1 MEQQNDD
8 LRNRF
13 TAWMQVVVKRAKIDY
28 IRRLKKHANEI
39 SLDNNSV
46 AQSLVCEMQESQT
59 TDFDFDDEI
68 LAKVFEKLS
77 LSKRHVLTLLFVHNY
92 TPEEVAV
99 ELRCSIQH
107 VYNQRSVALKELREH
122 IGGSNKNGR

>member
-28 IRRLKKHANEI
+28 IRRLKKHVNEI
-39 SLDNNSV
+39 SLDNNAV
-46 AQSLVCEMQESQT
+46 TQSLVCEMQESRAT
-59 TDFDFDDEI
+59 GFDFDDET

-77 LSKRHVLTLLFVHNY
+77 LSKRCVLTLLFVHNIHPKRFLPSWGVLY
-92 TPEEVAV
+92 STY
-99 ELRCSIQH
+99 I
-107 VYNQRSVALKELREH
+107 
-122 IGGSNKNGR
+122 INGR